1 MPIRFWDNVKCQANT
16 HYPISKFLK
25 SSNAMNLLDVL
36 IYSIFCMNERKM
48 IMLSIDGK
56 RKQKAEKKKKI
67 ESITGQ
73 IFYVI
78 WQIQEV
84 KFRIDALEK
93 QTTSS
98 YDKAENLG

>member
-1 MPIRFWDNVKCQANT
+1 
-16 HYPISKFLK
+16 
-25 SSNAMNLLDVL
+25 MNLLDVL

-56 RKQKAEKKKKI
+56 KKQKAEKKKKI

-98 YDKAENLG
+98 YDTAENLG

>member
-1 MPIRFWDNVKCQANT
+1 
-16 HYPISKFLK
+16 
-25 SSNAMNLLDVL
+25 MNLLDVL

-48 IMLSIDGK
+48 IILSIDGK
-56 RKQKAEKKKKI
+56 KKQKAEKKKKI

>member
-1 MPIRFWDNVKCQANT
+1 MYEWKEDDYAFYRWKEKT
-16 HYPISKFLK
+16 K
-25 SSNAMNLLDVL
+25 SW
-36 IYSIFCMNERKM
+36 E
-48 IMLSIDGK
+48 
-56 RKQKAEKKKKI
+56 EKKI

-93 QTTSS
+93 QTISS